1 MDLDD
6 IPYRERDFKLRVDEF
21 KQRDRHHE
29 DQRKASISQAWPR
42 FLASWS
48 LSSSQ
53 PRHAARCTRQ
63 IIRRARLSAE
73 CECRYDPSYGAR
85 FVGRLRA
92 GRQLSHPVW
101 VRRGAVGCE

>member
-42 FLASWS
+42 FLASGHC
-48 LSSSQ
+48 LRRNRDTQ
-53 PRHAARCTRQ
+53 PVV
-63 IIRRARLSAE
+63 
-73 CECRYDPSYGAR
+73 P
-85 FVGRLRA
+85 GR
-92 GRQLSHPVW
+92 
-101 VRRGAVGCE
+101 